1 MVEFICG
8 CSLFTV
14 MFVLLY
20 IAKCIG
26 HTNSRE
32 VYCPKCKRKMQ
43 YLGND
48 RNDGNFTFGYCS
60 PSLPYTEY
68 WLCPDCCKTISIKL

>member
-8 CSLFTV
+8 CILFTV

-20 IAKCIG
+20 IAKCIVY
-26 HTNSRE
+26 TNSRE
-32 VYCPKCKRKMQ
+32 VYCPKCKRRMQ

-48 RNDGNFTFGYCS
+48 KDFTPDYCS
-60 PSLPYTEY
+60 PNLPYTEY
-68 WLCPDCCKTISIKL
+68 WICPDCGETISVRL